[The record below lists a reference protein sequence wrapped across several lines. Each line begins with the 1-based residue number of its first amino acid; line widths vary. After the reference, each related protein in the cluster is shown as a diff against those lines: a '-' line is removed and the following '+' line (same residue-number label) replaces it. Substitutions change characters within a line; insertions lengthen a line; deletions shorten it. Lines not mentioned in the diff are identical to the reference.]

1 MEKGE
6 ECAFFVDG
14 ETFLDLVYEPSEKYL
29 KEIKHLEFFRKR
41 GTPTY
46 RDYYIFDIET
56 EGERPAKFQKQQVYD
71 VLESMIRY
79 VNVNREYFYWYIST
93 HTNLGYKASVKQV
106 FARRAK
112 TDSDFYVTSV
122 WQNYL
127 SQCSFCLTFATARSG
142 LA

>member
-1 MEKGE
+1 MMEKGE

-29 KEIKHLEFFRKR
+29 
-41 GTPTY
+41 
-46 RDYYIFDIET
+46 DYYIFDIET

-112 TDSDFYVTSV
+112 TGSDFYVTSV
-122 WQNYL
+122 
-127 SQCSFCLTFATARSG
+127 
-142 LA
+142 

>member
-6 ECAFFVDG
+6 DCAFFVDG

-41 GTPTY
+41 GSPTY

-112 TDSDFYVTSV
+112 TVSDIYVTSV

-127 SQCSFCLTFATARSG
+127 SHCSFYLTFVPARSG